1 MAEQLLDYT
10 GKVVLITGASGGIGK
25 AAAIAFA
32 RQGAAVCIG
41 DINPGSGETAEQIKK
56 EGGKALFVPTDVTQ
70 SAAVEALV
78 QTAVKTFD
86 GLHCA
91 LNNAGLLPPTS
102 LLADTEDA
110 NFDKTIAVDLR
121 GVFLCL
127 KYEIRHMLKA
137 GGGAIVNMA
146 SVAGVSAD
154 PGMSPYVAAKHGVIG
169 LSRAAAL
176 EYATHNIRVN
186 ALAPGL
192 TETPLTE
199 RWLKDPGFVKA
210 VVGNIPMNRAAQPEE
225 MAGIVLYL
233 CSPLASFATGQVFVV
248 DGGQTAH

>member
-199 RWLKDPGFVKA
+199 RWLKDPSFVKA